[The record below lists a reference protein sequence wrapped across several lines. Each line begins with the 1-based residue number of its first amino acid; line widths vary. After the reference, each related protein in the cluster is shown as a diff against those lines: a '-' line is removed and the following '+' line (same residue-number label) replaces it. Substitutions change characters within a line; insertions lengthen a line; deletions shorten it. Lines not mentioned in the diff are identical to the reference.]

1 MIASKGKN
9 SGQKSVHRWESNL
22 ELRTYQLA
30 ILSYANDEDMGIY
43 FNPISI
49 PNSRYRMQ
57 SSMYLLII
65 MAADSLYKLGT
76 ATETSSIPL
85 NTHYETHAYKA

>member
-1 MIASKGKN
+1 MHPREKFSD
-9 SGQKSVHRWESNL
+9 QKSVHRWESNL
-22 ELRTYQLA
+22 ELGAYQLA

-43 FNPISI
+43 FDPISI

-65 MAADSLYKLGT
+65 MAADSLYKSGT

-85 NTHYETHAYKA
+85 STHYEKHAYKE

>member
-1 MIASKGKN
+1 LHPRGKV
-9 SGQKSVHRWESNL
+9 SDQKSVHRWESNL

-65 MAADSLYKLGT
+65 MAADSLYKSGT
-76 ATETSSIPL
+76 ATETSSNPPSM
-85 NTHYETHAYKA
+85 HYEKHVYKA